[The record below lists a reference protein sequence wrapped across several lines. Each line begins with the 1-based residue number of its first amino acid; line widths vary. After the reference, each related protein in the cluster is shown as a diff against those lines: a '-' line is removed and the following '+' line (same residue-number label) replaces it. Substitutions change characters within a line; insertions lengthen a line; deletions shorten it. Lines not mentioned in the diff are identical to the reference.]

1 MSAEKTRIVP
11 ADDAPHV
18 LVVDDDRRLRDL
30 LSRVLGEHGYRVTSA
45 GDALQARRKI
55 EGFAFDCL
63 ILDVMMPHMD
73 GFEVCTRLRE
83 LSKVPVL
90 MLTASGDP
98 RAMIRGFN
106 LGVDDF
112 IKKPFLTDELEARVR
127 ALLRRSEIHDDRDT
141 NKVIAYR
148 DNWLEVDLIS
158 HTVRLDG
165 NIVEL
170 TPREYGLL
178 DFLVRE
184 QGKILTHAEL
194 VKEAWGEPFIS
205 SAHTISSLY
214 IFYLRK
220 KIQDGLH
227 GHQYI
232 HTFWGRGYWF
242 EPRQA

>member
-1 MSAEKTRIVP
+1 MLKK
-11 ADDAPHV
+11 V
-18 LVVDDDRRLRDL
+18 LLIDDDPDLGRLVEMVLRPIEIILYQSYSGGEGLRRAYELHPDL
-30 LSRVLGEHGYRVTSA
+30 
-45 GDALQARRKI
+45 I
-55 EGFAFDCL
+55 

-194 VKEAWGEPFIS
+194 VKEAWGEHFIS

>member
-1 MSAEKTRIVP
+1 MLKK
-11 ADDAPHV
+11 V
-18 LVVDDDRRLRDL
+18 LLIDDDPDLGRLVEMVLRPIEIILYQSYSGGEGLRRAYELHPD
-30 LSRVLGEHGYRVTSA
+30 
-45 GDALQARRKI
+45 I
-55 EGFAFDCL
+55 I

>member
-1 MSAEKTRIVP
+1 MLKK
-11 ADDAPHV
+11 V
-18 LVVDDDRRLRDL
+18 LLIDDDPDLGRLVEMVLRPIEIILYQSYSGGEGLRRAYELHPDL
-30 LSRVLGEHGYRVTSA
+30 
-45 GDALQARRKI
+45 I
-55 EGFAFDCL
+55 

>member
-1 MSAEKTRIVP
+1 MLKK
-11 ADDAPHV
+11 V
-18 LVVDDDRRLRDL
+18 LLIDDDPDLGRLVEMVLRPIEIILYQSYSGGEGLRRAYELHPDL
-30 LSRVLGEHGYRVTSA
+30 M
-45 GDALQARRKI
+45 
-55 EGFAFDCL
+55 

>member
-1 MSAEKTRIVP
+1 MMKK
-11 ADDAPHV
+11 V
-18 LVVDDDRRLRDL
+18 LLIDDDPDLGRLVEVVLRPIEIILYQSYSGGEGLRKAYELHPDL
-30 LSRVLGEHGYRVTSA
+30 V
-45 GDALQARRKI
+45 
-55 EGFAFDCL
+55 
-63 ILDVMMPHMD
+63 ILDVMMPQMD

-127 ALLRRSEIHDDRDT
+127 ALLRRSEFQDDFND
-141 NKVIAYR
+141 NLVLAYR
-148 DNWLEVDLIS
+148 DDWLEIDLVT
-158 HTVRLDG
+158 HTARLDG
-165 NIVEL
+165 NIIEL
-170 TPREYGLL
+170 TPREYKLL
-178 DFLVRE
+178 DCLVRE
-184 QGKILTHAEL
+184 QGKILSHTEL
-194 VKEAWGEPFIS
+194 VKEAWGEAFIS

-242 EPRQA
+242 EPRPER

>member
-1 MSAEKTRIVP
+1 MLKK
-11 ADDAPHV
+11 V
-18 LVVDDDRRLRDL
+18 LLIDDDPDLGRLVEMVLRPIEIILYQSYSGGEGLRRAYELHPDL
-30 LSRVLGEHGYRVTSA
+30 
-45 GDALQARRKI
+45 I
-55 EGFAFDCL
+55 

-242 EPRQA
+242 EPRQD

>member
-1 MSAEKTRIVP
+1 MLKK
-11 ADDAPHV
+11 V
-18 LVVDDDRRLRDL
+18 LLIDDDPDLGRLVEMVLRPIEIILYQSYSGGEGLRRAYELHPDL
-30 LSRVLGEHGYRVTSA
+30 V
-45 GDALQARRKI
+45 
-55 EGFAFDCL
+55 

>member
-1 MSAEKTRIVP
+1 MIKK
-11 ADDAPHV
+11 V
-18 LVVDDDRRLRDL
+18 LLIDDDPDLGRLVEMVLRPIEIILYQSYSGGEGLRRAYELHPDL
-30 LSRVLGEHGYRVTSA
+30 V
-45 GDALQARRKI
+45 
-55 EGFAFDCL
+55 

-98 RAMIRGFN
+98 RAMVRGFN
-106 LGVDDF
+106 MGVDDF

-127 ALLRRSEIHDDRDT
+127 ALLRRSENNDDKNIH
-141 NKVIAYR
+141 KVIAYR
-148 DNWLEVDLIS
+148 DDWLEIDLLS
-158 HTVRLDG
+158 HTVRLEG
-165 NIVEL
+165 AIVEL

-178 DFLVRE
+178 DCLVRE
-184 QGKILTHAEL
+184 QGKILSHTEL
-194 VKEAWGEPFIS
+194 VKEAWGESFIS

-227 GHQYI
+227 GHHYI

-242 EPRQA
+242 EPRPER